1 MQNLFHR
8 TSERMH
14 PQNIIL
20 PNTLKQY
27 YELLSLTTLPPHE
40 NWKTH
45 TYSVISF
52 SSFKHFSTSIIF
64 LGK

>member
-1 MQNLFHR
+1 MHNLLHR
-8 TSERMH
+8 SSERMH

-20 PNTLKQY
+20 PNTMKQY
-27 YELLSLTTLPPHE
+27 YELLSLTLHE
-40 NWKTH
+40 NWKTY

-52 SSFKHFSTSIIF
+52 SLFKHFSASIIF